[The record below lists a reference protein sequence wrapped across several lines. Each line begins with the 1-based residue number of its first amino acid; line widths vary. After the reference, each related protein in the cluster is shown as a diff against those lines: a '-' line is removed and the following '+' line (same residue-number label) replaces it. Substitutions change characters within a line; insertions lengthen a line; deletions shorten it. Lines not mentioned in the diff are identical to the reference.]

1 LSRNKDKGLN
11 PDLLKAV
18 SELLKASENLE
29 DIEVRLKVIDRAI
42 NLEKIRLKINDDQ
55 YGSGFVIDDDAE

>member
-1 LSRNKDKGLN
+1 MSRNKDKGLN
-11 PDLLKAV
+11 PDLQKAV

-42 NLEKIRLKINDDQ
+42 NLEKIRLKISDDQ

>member
-1 LSRNKDKGLN
+1 MSRKKDKGLN
-11 PDLLKAV
+11 PDLEKAV

-42 NLEKIRLKINDDQ
+42 NLEKIRLKISDDQ

>member
-1 LSRNKDKGLN
+1 MSRNKDKGLN
-11 PDLLKAV
+11 PDLQKAV

-42 NLEKIRLKINDDQ
+42 NLEKIRLKISDDQ
-55 YGSGFVIDDDAE
+55 YGSGFAIDDDAE

>member
-1 LSRNKDKGLN
+1 MSRNKDKGLN

>member
-1 LSRNKDKGLN
+1 MSRKKDKGLN
-11 PDLLKAV
+11 PDLEKAV

-29 DIEVRLKVIDRAI
+29 DIEVRLKIIDRAI
-42 NLEKIRLKINDDQ
+42 NLEKIRLKISDDQ

>member
-1 LSRNKDKGLN
+1 MSRNKDKGLN
-11 PDLLKAV
+11 PDLQKAV
-18 SELLKASENLE
+18 SELLKASENLD

-42 NLEKIRLKINDDQ
+42 NLEKIRLKISDDQ